1 MGKGEVVSFLS
12 KLMSKR
18 NSVMRRSNDFK
29 KYETVVIAVSAND
42 AMTKSRSDKISVLDG
57 MKKLEEEFAA
67 ELQSRRE

>member
-42 AMTKSRSDKISVLDG
+42 AMTKSRHDKISVLDG

-67 ELQSRRE
+67 ALQSRKE